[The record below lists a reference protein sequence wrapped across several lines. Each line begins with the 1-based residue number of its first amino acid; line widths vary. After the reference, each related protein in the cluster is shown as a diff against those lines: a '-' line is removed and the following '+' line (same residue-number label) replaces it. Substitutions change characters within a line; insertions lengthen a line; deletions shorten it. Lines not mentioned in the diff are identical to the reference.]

1 MDDSSADRRLAG
13 GRWGLT
19 AQRAA
24 HGLAGVARCSE
35 LAILTAYGDALTM
48 HRTNHASRASRNSYI
63 RHKSE
68 FRIMPENFTIR
79 HTAARIGAAVN
90 CLTGWPQKP

>member
-1 MDDSSADRRLAG
+1 M
-13 GRWGLT
+13 T

-24 HGLAGVARCSE
+24 LGLAGVAHCNE
-35 LAILTAYGDALTM
+35 LAILTAYDDALTM
-48 HRTNHASRASRNSYI
+48 HRTNLASRAGRNSYI

-79 HTAARIGAAVN
+79 
-90 CLTGWPQKP
+90 